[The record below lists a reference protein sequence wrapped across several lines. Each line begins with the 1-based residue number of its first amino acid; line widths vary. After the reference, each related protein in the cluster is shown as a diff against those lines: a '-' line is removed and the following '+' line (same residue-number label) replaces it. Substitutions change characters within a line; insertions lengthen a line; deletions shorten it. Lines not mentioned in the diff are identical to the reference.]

1 MDTISEE
8 NKIEISSEALD
19 NLNVT
24 WRWTTFLSVLG
35 FIFLGL
41 IIVAGIATSL
51 FLTVFKTQQTNL
63 GIPESLMMVVFVI
76 IGILCYFPVFFLFRF
91 SKNIRDAIQNHD
103 QRKLAKGFRNLRLFF
118 AYFGILVILIIS
130 VYLILL
136 LFAGASISILK
147 GI

>member
-130 VYLILL
+130 VYLIFL